1 MNSIKYSSLPF
12 VFKQLITVIKF
23 SKINIFYLVIKK
35 KSPQYIY
42 SKLIKVM

>member
-12 VFKQLITVIKF
+12 VFKPLITIIKF

-35 KSPQYIY
+35 KYPQYIY

>member
-1 MNSIKYSSLPF
+1 MNNIKYSSLLF
-12 VFKQLITVIKF
+12 VFKQLIIRIKF